1 MSVECSANILSAPLA
16 SVLKEEEIMKTTHGA
31 SLRDIFIETEYLQT
45 VVVIV
50 MSSQEKDFLSRY
62 ESLGCEKDVSKE
74 SSNDVPKVVPK
85 SARKLLVD
93 AEGYVVYS
101 IVILKKY
108 LNQLQ
113 HACRENRFTL
123 RLFSLSEL
131 DEVDTADDSEEIL
144 LAQYEAEEKKL
155 KVREWEC
162 GEEQADMLQWCR
174 PNYGDLMTD
183 WVHLKAL
190 RVYVESL
197 LRYGLHVK
205 TYSFVVFV
213 DVMRMSE
220 SQPRTK
226 TAGKMF
232 TCLSTQERNEW
243 MRNRLFKGLGGS
255 LDAYGA
261 LNEENLI
268 LSALG
273 GSDSANYSYAC
284 VGVERVLC

>member
-155 KVREWEC
+155 KVKEWEC
-162 GEEQADMLQWCR
+162 GEE
-174 PNYGDLMTD
+174 
-183 WVHLKAL
+183 
-190 RVYVESL
+190 
-197 LRYGLHVK
+197 
-205 TYSFVVFV
+205 
-213 DVMRMSE
+213 
-220 SQPRTK
+220 
-226 TAGKMF
+226 
-232 TCLSTQERNEW
+232 
-243 MRNRLFKGLGGS
+243 
-255 LDAYGA
+255 
-261 LNEENLI
+261 
-268 LSALG
+268 
-273 GSDSANYSYAC
+273 
-284 VGVERVLC
+284 